1 MSELSISGTVQNN
14 GDEGIGIA
22 ASNSDMESGEEED
35 ATPSSHH
42 MSNSKYEELDCE
54 NDAGGL
60 TTEKGNKIHLQSQ
73 EEDEPPRK
81 RPRRDHTRDVN
92 GKIEFEI
99 IDEIEADEEDHG
111 NGDDSDDDDL
121 SDDEIY
127 AWLEEGVD
135 KNVQAEKDDSI
146 PVEREKVVLKEK
158 GHDPFDIL
166 PEGWVVVTHNS
177 GMPVYL
183 HKESRVCTL
192 ARPYFLGPGSV
203 RKHDIPLSAIPC
215 LQYKREIEKEN
226 TNDANSIPEEL
237 EQTTVKENEVS
248 DTNTEKQ
255 NEVEA
260 GNTINCVDLVQKTA
274 GIMETNSSGQETSSA
289 LAFGSV
295 RNISKTGASQDE
307 EPDKTATENPDE
319 EKSSSILVTNAMSDS
334 SKVGAVGGKN
344 QLVTSQSETCP
355 FKPVQSS
362 VNVSLDETEMDCAE
376 NENISCATTSAKPAE
391 VSVESESVNAKVTLE
406 GASIIEN
413 GIAGSNTGGGRDCEN
428 GAVDSTS
435 RETTQGDQRVEVH
448 PVKVE
453 SAEERRKQASL
464 DPPAVREYCSRLF
477 EFRTITVRKYKTWR
491 DRRRHMTQMKKQS
504 RPELPPNTKLIT
516 CSLNVQLKPGDFK
529 STKRK
534 EFLLN
539 PSGKSYVCILHE
551 YVQHTMRVQP
561 RYIFKEMESALT
573 PYSATVVIND
583 VEYGVGYASSKK
595 AAKLEAAKDTLN
607 ILIPEMNKVTDD
619 QKGEGEDLSFFDEI
633 KIEDP
638 RIYELGNKAG
648 QPSPY
653 QILCEC
659 LRRNYGLGETHCEM
673 EMKQL
678 KHQKSEFTMTVGKH
692 TATVIAKNK
701 RDGKQR
707 AAQAILQKL
716 HSHVTSWGSLLR
728 LYGKCS
734 EKYFAEK
741 KDEMNINELQ
751 AQVKANRPNNAILDK
766 LKEEMTRLH
775 MQRGAIQSKGKL
787 HLETT
792 ELPAKVPSL
801 DL

>member
-1 MSELSISGTVQNN
+1 MSELSISGTVLNN

-54 NDAGGL
+54 NDAGGQ
-60 TTEKGNKIHLQSQ
+60 TTEKGNKIHLQSR
-73 EEDEPPRK
+73 EDDEPPRK
-81 RPRRDHTRDVN
+81 RPRCDQTKDVN

-111 NGDDSDDDDL
+111 NGDDSDDDEL

-226 TNDANSIPEEL
+226 TNDANSNSDEP
-237 EQTTVKENEVS
+237 EQTTIKENNVS
-248 DTNTEKQ
+248 DPNEEKQ
-255 NEVEA
+255 NLLEA
-260 GNTINCVDLVQKTA
+260 GNTINCVEPTTHQPAEKTA

-295 RNISKTGASQDE
+295 REYLQDWASQDADTDKTPTE
-307 EPDKTATENPDE
+307 EPDTE
-319 EKSSSILVTNAMSDS
+319 KASSMLVTNAISDS
-334 SKVGAVGGKN
+334 VKLAVGGKN

-355 FKPVQSS
+355 FKRVQSS
-362 VNVSLDETEMDCAE
+362 GNGDADDIEME
-376 NENISCATTSAKPAE
+376 NDENIPCATTSATPAKE
-391 VSVESESVNAKVTLE
+391 SVESASPNAKVTQK
-406 GASIIEN
+406 GASLDEN
-413 GIAGSNTGGGRDCEN
+413 GMSASNSNGGKDLEN
-428 GAVDSTS
+428 GAVDSTA
-435 RETTQGDQRVEVH
+435 QGDQRMEVH

-464 DPPAVREYCSRLF
+464 DPPAVIEYCSRLF

-775 MQRGAIQSKGKL
+775 TQRGAIQSKGKL
-787 HLETT
+787 RVETT